1 MMSEKNSS
9 ISGVGTIASGEYG
22 QIHLSGSG
30 TITGDVVCEGLQTSG
45 SSHAKGKVECRGAV
59 VTSGAFHGEGDV
71 KAVEVHTSGS
81 SHFGGNLTVDKR
93 IKTSGSTRVEGNLE
107 VESAE
112 TSGSLSVGGNLNAS
126 KLHTSG
132 KLEVGKDCAA
142 EEFSSSGRLDIGGL
156 LNAGTV
162 EIELSSTAD
171 SMVREIGG
179 EKITVTWKPALSL
192 LNRIFGASRNT
203 MLETEV
209 IEGDEVKLE
218 QTRVKV
224 VRGRDVTIGAGCY
237 AKLVE
242 YSGVLRVA
250 DGATVEQQVK
260 VD

>member
-1 MMSEKNSS
+1 ME
-9 ISGVGTIASGEYG
+9 
-22 QIHLSGSG
+22 
-30 TITGDVVCEGLQTSG
+30 
-45 SSHAKGKVECRGAV
+45 
-59 VTSGAFHGEGDV
+59 
-71 KAVEVHTSGS
+71 
-81 SHFGGNLTVDKR
+81 KR

-179 EKITVTWKPALSL
+179 EKITVIWKPALSL
-192 LNRIFGASRNT
+192 LNRIFGANRNT